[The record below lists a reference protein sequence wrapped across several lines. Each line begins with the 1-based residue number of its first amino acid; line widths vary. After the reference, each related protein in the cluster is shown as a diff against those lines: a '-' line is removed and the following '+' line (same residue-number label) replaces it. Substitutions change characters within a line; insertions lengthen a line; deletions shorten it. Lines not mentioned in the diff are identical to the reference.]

1 MHDNICLVELFK
13 IWKEGSMSSTA
24 QRSTQGPATRVLDR
38 LDTATASVA
47 LWLTLTTLLALVVLY
62 FVGVDQGATSV
73 FGSDTHV
80 HEFVHDARHLLGF
93 PCH

>member
-1 MHDNICLVELFK
+1 MNNANPALGVPRVNLRAIAAAAATPARL
-13 IWKEGSMSSTA
+13 TA
-24 QRSTQGPATRVLDR
+24 ITM
-38 LDTATASVA
+38 
-47 LWLTLTTLLALVVLY
+47 LALIVYY
-62 FVGVDQGATSV
+62 FIGYDQGAVSV

>member
-1 MHDNICLVELFK
+1 MNDAN
-13 IWKEGSMSSTA
+13 
-24 QRSTQGPATRVLDR
+24 PALDVPRVNLRGVAAAIDVPVR
-38 LDTATASVA
+38 LAV
-47 LWLTLTTLLALVVLY
+47 LTLLALIVYY
-62 FVGVDQGATSV
+62 FIGYDQGAVSV

>member
-1 MHDNICLVELFK
+1 MTASQSSAGLR
-13 IWKEGSMSSTA
+13 STA
-24 QRSTQGPATRVLDR
+24 IETPDGSVIE
-38 LDTATASVA
+38 TAI
-47 LWLTLTTLLALVVLY
+47 WLTTTTVLALIVYY
-62 FVGVDQGATSV
+62 FLGYDQGAVSV

>member
-1 MHDNICLVELFK
+1 MTEAN
-13 IWKEGSMSSTA
+13 
-24 QRSTQGPATRVLDR
+24 PALRVPRVNLRAAAAALEVPVR
-38 LDTATASVA
+38 LAV
-47 LWLTLTTLLALVVLY
+47 LMLLALIVYY
-62 FVGVDQGATSV
+62 FIGYDQGAVSV

>member
-1 MHDNICLVELFK
+1 
-13 IWKEGSMSSTA
+13 MSSTA
-24 QRSTQGPATRVLDR
+24 GQLAAARG
-38 LDTATASVA
+38 
-47 LWLTLTTLLALVVLY
+47 TLLELPDTTSAGIALQLTVTTVLALIAFY
-62 FVGVDQGATSV
+62 FIGFDQGAVSV